1 MKRKIISV
9 LLTIAFL
16 VAVNKFFISPE
27 IKAVFNV
34 GAPAGTEF
42 QLFFGAKKTAG
53 FNVADV
59 EKAVMQADGSVRFSI
74 RAPKVAKL
82 KLEIMDNAH
91 ETNILSGYVEGRKTQ
106 QLEINDDLV
115 FNIDVKPVYHFDAA
129 VFIIFLI
136 LSFLFISQAVGYLA
150 RFKILENNSRIDIV
164 FLAVFFGLLYMPML
178 HIDDGVVSEKEKRL
192 LAVYQPLFKDGEI
205 NFNYG
210 KDFEKWYNDRF
221 FGRERLIK
229 RWDEL
234 KYTLSGRESRS
245 ALRGEDY
252 WLFYK
257 GNNSVQN
264 FRNAVLFSKEELE
277 KIGEYL
283 TEVHQWAKKHN
294 KQFYYFIAPDK
305 NKVYGEYFPDYI
317 KKVRPDEE
325 GRAYQLVNYLR
336 KNTPVRVMYP
346 LKELLERKKDGLV
359 YWKNDTHWN
368 EFGAYTGYQV
378 LMDEINRSFPD
389 LKAVK
394 PAFDEQYV
402 FDGDMGG
409 MISMKKEWYQ
419 DTYYKRSALRS
430 NCRLISTEENGA
442 GNLFCLNPEN
452 KRNLFIMRDSF
463 SENLEP
469 YLNATFKKMYMK
481 WRFTLSSKD
490 REELA
495 DSDVIVLET
504 VERMLPE
511 LLTLSLPMNMRD

>member
-1 MKRKIISV
+1 MKRKIISI
-9 LLTIAFL
+9 LLTLAFL

-34 GAPAGTEF
+34 SAPAGTQF
-42 QLFFGAKKTAG
+42 QLFFGQKKTAG
-53 FNVADV
+53 FSASAV
-59 EKAVMQADGSVRFSI
+59 EKAVSAPDGMLGFSI
-74 RAPKVAKL
+74 HSPKVAKL
-82 KLEIMDNAH
+82 KLEIMDNVH
-91 ETNILSGYVEGRKTQ
+91 ETEILSGYVEGRKVQ

-115 FNIDVKPVYHFDAA
+115 FNVSVKPVYHFDTA
-129 VFIIFLI
+129 VFIILLI
-136 LSFLFISQAVGYLA
+136 LSFLFISQAVAYLA
-150 RFKILENNSRIDIV
+150 RFKILENSSRIDIV
-164 FLAVFFGLLYMPML
+164 FLAVFFGLLYVPML
-178 HIDDGVVSEKEKRL
+178 HIDDGETSEKEKRM
-192 LAVYQPLFKDGEI
+192 LAPYQPLFKDGQI
-205 NFNYG
+205 NFSYG

-234 KYTLSGRESRS
+234 KYTLSGKESRS

-277 KIGEYL
+277 KIGENL
-283 TEVHQWAKKHN
+283 TELHNWAEKHN
-294 KQFYYFIAPDK
+294 KHFYYFIAPDK

-336 KNTPVRVMYP
+336 KNTPVRAMYP
-346 LKELLERKKDGLV
+346 LKELKEHKKDGLV

-368 EFGAYTGYQV
+368 EYGAYIGYQV
-378 LMDEINRSFPD
+378 LMKEISRNFPD
-389 LKAVK
+389 LKAVQ
-394 PAFDEQYV
+394 PVFDQEYV

-409 MISMKKEWYQ
+409 MISMKKEWYK

-430 NCRLISTEENGA
+430 SCRLVSTEENGA
-442 GNLFCLNPEN
+442 GNLFCLNPDM

-481 WRFTLSSKD
+481 WRYGLFSRD
-490 REELA
+490 MEELA